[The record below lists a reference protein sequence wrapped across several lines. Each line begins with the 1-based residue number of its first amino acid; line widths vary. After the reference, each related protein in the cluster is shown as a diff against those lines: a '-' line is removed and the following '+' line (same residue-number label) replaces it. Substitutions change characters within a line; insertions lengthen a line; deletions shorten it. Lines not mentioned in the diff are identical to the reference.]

1 MTKTINTGDTMLHF
15 NPNTGRI
22 VRVVKVLE
30 IKGEAVIVEAIN
42 GKAKG
47 KVYPVAPT
55 ALHPA
60 DAPTS

>member
-1 MTKTINTGDTMLHF
+1 MTIQSQTIALHF

-22 VRVVKVLE
+22 VRTVKVLE
-30 IKGEAVIVEAIN
+30 IKGEAATVEAIN

-47 KVYPVAPT
+47 RIYPVALN

-60 DAPTS
+60 DAPTA